1 MNNGVATPLFSIGR
15 GVRQGDPLSPYLFIL
30 ALETLLTAIK
40 QTRDIKGIVVENKEI
55 KCITFADDLTNFLR
69 DKESYDSLSSLLNTY
84 GECSGLKLNKDKKE
98 AYWLGSSYRNHEALD
113 INKVNE
119 PIKILGI
126 FFTYDQRKSRELN
139 FDLTLKSIRKSL
151 SCWQWRNLTLIGKIQ
166 LVKTFAMP
174 KFMYRAS
181 FISFDKDIIKSIN
194 SVIFN
199 FVWRGKDKV
208 KRLALISEYEDGG
221 LKMPHP
227 ESLIKTQRIVCLARY
242 LDDNS
247 SPWKVFL
254 SHYLKNVGTSFLLQC
269 NFNPSRLP
277 CKLPSFYKECLEV
290 LSDFNGNH
298 DIIATKQDVLNVTIW
313 NNQNLLI
320 NKKSIYN
327 KRIKEAGFVKLG
339 DILSNDS
346 KLKRWDAFREKNLS
360 LSDYLLLQG
369 IFSAIP
375 PNWKQLLNVGENN
388 NNRIDKTVSDDVQ
401 DITRMTSKSIYS
413 TLVKRIQISPTAQS
427 KFNSVYNISGN
438 IDWKNIY
445 LLPGRVTLDTRTRA
459 FQYKI
464 LNRILYTNKILYK
477 MNLVPSP
484 MCTFCGDHEETLEH
498 LLISCTYTKNF
509 WLSVIS
515 WLNTYNMKIDK
526 LDEVTILFG
535 ISDNIP
541 GNCLLN
547 HIIILGK
554 YTIYSCRCKNIKP
567 SVSLLKAKTSET
579 RKFEFL
585 IAKKNKKESIHYKK
599 WENMLL

>member
-1 MNNGVATPLFSIGR
+1 M
-15 GVRQGDPLSPYLFIL
+15 
-30 ALETLLTAIK
+30 
-40 QTRDIKGIVVENKEI
+40 
-55 KCITFADDLTNFLR
+55 
-69 DKESYDSLSSLLNTY
+69 
-84 GECSGLKLNKDKKE
+84 
-98 AYWLGSSYRNHEALD
+98 
-113 INKVNE
+113 
-119 PIKILGI
+119 
-126 FFTYDQRKSRELN
+126 
-139 FDLTLKSIRKSL
+139 
-151 SCWQWRNLTLIGKIQ
+151 
-166 LVKTFAMP
+166 
-174 KFMYRAS
+174 
-181 FISFDKDIIKSIN
+181 
-194 SVIFN
+194 IFN

-227 ESLIKTQRIVCLARY
+227 ESLIKTQRTVCLARY

-535 ISDNIP
+535 ISDNNP